1 MGAGTVR
8 CVPWAALGCFIRFL
22 HCSHPPAQPL
32 GDGETEARVA
42 GRGEGRANDK
52 LFWYTQLS
60 PVVAMRPRTHSCPL
74 PTTAPPP
81 HHGTFPTPAAVQG
94 AALLTPATIF
104 HRAGG
109 AEAPM
114 PPSPVEPP
122 TTLPSPHPSNTGV
135 PHSAPPAQ
143 NGGSAAL
150 GVLPRGQTE
159 TGNTQRASGFVSCRP
174 PSPGI
179 TRQPPAPEL
188 PPQASAPH
196 PAPGHPLPSTYFR
209 REPARGAAG
218 GGQGPATSLPAAGHP
233 APSAPSPSGTP
244 RAPSP
249 SHLGRCCPVS
259 GPARRVRPVPG
270 ERRDRGGPRGPCPDP
285 AAPSLLFS
293 AAAHKIFSLTTVRA
307 RARACLGNREGENRA
322 APPRRSG
329 WEGRAASCLSFP
341 SHSRRIQVVLAGG
354 RQESSQ
360 QPMETPGAAQK
371 GQLKGHSASQGES
384 GVPGRLWG
392 PHRAAAL
399 Q

>member
-8 CVPWAALGCFIRFL
+8 CVPWAALGCFICFL

-52 LFWYTQLS
+52 PSWYPQLS

-81 HHGTFPTPAAVQG
+81 QPFPPQQPCREQRSR
-94 AALLTPATIF
+94 LLRQFSTVPVGLR
-104 HRAGG
+104 HRC
-109 AEAPM
+109 PHLRSS
-114 PPSPVEPP
+114 PP
-122 TTLPSPHPSNTGV
+122 LRSPHPIPAIGGSHTLPLLPKTGGLQHWGYCHGGK
-135 PHSAPPAQ
+135 PRQGTPKEPQGSSLADPRAQASPGSPPPQNCPPKKAPPTPLPATPSQ
-143 NGGSAAL
+143 ALTFGGSPHGGQREVAKDQQHHSQ
-150 GVLPRGQTE
+150 PRG
-159 TGNTQRASGFVSCRP
+159 TQRPR
-174 PSPGI
+174 
-179 TRQPPAPEL
+179 
-188 PPQASAPH
+188 PH
-196 PAPGHPLPSTYFR
+196 PRAGPP
-209 REPARGAAG
+209 EPRPRPTSGAA
-218 GGQGPATSLPAAGHP
+218 
-233 APSAPSPSGTP
+233 APCRVPLA
-244 RAPSP
+244 
-249 SHLGRCCPVS
+249 VS
-259 GPARRVRPVPG
+259 GRYPG
-270 ERRDRGGPRGPCPDP
+270 NAGIGGGPRGPCPDS